1 MGSGIFFPLCAIPFS
16 LSIIVL
22 FYVKGHARSKETKI
36 YSVLIISNF
45 LGLIIELLCTYAS
58 MIYSRYPVVSIA
70 IYKLYLF
77 YIILWISTFVYYI
90 FSATRNDLKK
100 INKKRF
106 MLFFIYYLIIGI
118 VLLILPIDI
127 VIKDNFNI
135 RYTVGPSVDFAY
147 AISAVAI
154 LITILLLVKNIS
166 KIKNKKYIPVFIFL
180 IIGGIAFYVQQKY
193 PHILMMTYIE
203 TLICV
208 IMYFTI
214 ENPDLKMLESY
225 HDAKQY
231 AEDLNIE
238 KQMFIY
244 NISQDMKIPLI
255 KTSKYCENL
264 LYSDD
269 LNTYK
274 NGIRSIKSECNSMI
288 QKINSIYDIDIDDIK
303 NIDTDNTKYNLS
315 NLLKLV
321 TSNVKKDIEESNKK
335 IQFITSIDDTL
346 PKELIGDITR
356 LKEVLNKLFKLSIKD
371 TKEGFIEF
379 KVQGLVKGNIC
390 RLMISLEDSGK
401 GIETEKLEE
410 MLSKD
415 AKENDLGNAKKII
428 NILGGNLI
436 VSSNVGVGTKVNI
449 VLDQEISISNK
460 KDLDKYEDSYF
471 DKKNILLLGGNTNE
485 RKIFMREIDEYNGV
499 METAESINEVIESIK
514 KHKRYYAIII
524 DGDIKYHTIKEVVE
538 KLKNIKGF
546 NSNIIVFS
554 KEKEMKSSKNRAII
568 GIQGYIARPL
578 VEGSVLDTLK
588 NLDNKKM

>member
-1 MGSGIFFPLCAIPFS
+1 MNSCNLLTIGS
-16 LSIIVL
+16 L
-22 FYVKGHARSKETKI
+22 FYSILLMIVFFTKRRLSSI
-36 YSVLIISNF
+36 ENRVYGALIISNF
-45 LGLIIELLCTYAS
+45 IG
-58 MIYSRYPVVSIA
+58 VVIA
-70 IYKLYLF
+70 IACYITVSNYETLAVLNYIVSRLYLI
-77 YIILWISTFVYYI
+77 YLV
-90 FSATRNDLKK
+90 
-100 INKKRF
+100 
-106 MLFFIYYLIIGI
+106 FFIFVFFYY
-118 VLLILPIDI
+118 
-127 VIKDNFNI
+127 
-135 RYTVGPSVDFAY
+135 
-147 AISAVAI
+147 
-154 LITILLLVKNIS
+154 LITILYQNKKVVNYSLNFLIMAFLIISLVIFGLPLYYHNTDGAVYSYGPAANLVYVIATICMVTWSLLLIKNYKS
-166 KIKNKKYIPVFIFL
+166 IKNKKFLPIILFIVGAMVVT
-180 IIGGIAFYVQQKY
+180 IVQKLN
-193 PHILMMTYIE
+193 PSLLLMTSME
-203 TLICV
+203 TFVTV

-321 TSNVKKDIEESNKK
+321 ISNVKKDIEESNKK

-499 METAESINEVIESIK
+499 METTESINEVIESIK

-538 KLKNIKGF
+538 KLKGIKGF

-588 NLDNKKM
+588 NLDK

>member
-1 MGSGIFFPLCAIPFS
+1 MSTTIYLSISALMYSIIIMIMFLTKKKVKKAENIIYKYLLFTSILACVFELLIPFVEFYS
-16 LSIIVL
+16 LMGRFVQ
-22 FYVKGHARSKETKI
+22 KT
-36 YSVLIISNF
+36 F
-45 LGLIIELLCTYAS
+45 L
-58 MIYSRYPVVSIA
+58 V
-70 IYKLYLF
+70 F
-77 YIILWISTFVYYI
+77 IILWFSLFVVYTFTITKIKDQNNISQKYKGYLGAF
-90 FSATRNDLKK
+90 A
-100 INKKRF
+100 
-106 MLFFIYYLIIGI
+106 LIIMSIILMVYG
-118 VLLILPIDI
+118 LPIYFYD
-127 VIKDNFNI
+127 VPPAK
-135 RYTVGPSVDFAY
+135 YTYGPSVNVVFAVVGIY
-147 AISAVAI
+147 MVF
-154 LITILLLVKNIS
+154 LFCVLVKNI
-166 KIKNKKYIPVFIFL
+166 KYLRQKKYLPILLTVVLFSVAVL
-180 IIGGIAFYVQQKY
+180 IQKINPSWLLINCVIGLVTA
-193 PHILMMTYIE
+193 
-203 TLICV
+203 

-356 LKEVLNKLFKLSIKD
+356 LKEVLNKLFKLSIKN

-415 AKENDLGNAKKII
+415 TKENDLGTAKKII

-449 VLDQEISISNK
+449 VLDQEIPVSNK

-471 DKKNILLLGGNTNE
+471 DKKNILVLGGSTDE

-499 METAESINEVIESIK
+499 METAESINEIIESIK

>member
-1 MGSGIFFPLCAIPFS
+1 MGSGIFFPLCALPFS
-16 LSIIVL
+16 LSIIIL

-106 MLFFIYYLIIGI
+106 MLFFIYYLIIDI

-147 AISAVAI
+147 AISVVAI

-193 PHILMMTYIE
+193 PQTLMMTYIE

-356 LKEVLNKLFKLSIKD
+356 LKEVLNKLFKLSIKN

-415 AKENDLGNAKKII
+415 AKENDLGTAKKII

-449 VLDQEISISNK
+449 VLDQEIPVSNK

-471 DKKNILLLGGNTNE
+471 DKKNILVLGGSTDE

-499 METAESINEVIESIK
+499 METAESISEVIESIK

-524 DGDIKYHTIKEVVE
+524 DGDIKYHTIKEVVG

-588 NLDNKKM
+588 NLDK

>member
-1 MGSGIFFPLCAIPFS
+1 MSTTIYLSISALMYSIIIMIMFLTKKKVKKAENIIYKYLLFTSILACVFELLIPFVEFYS
-16 LSIIVL
+16 LMGRFVQ
-22 FYVKGHARSKETKI
+22 KT
-36 YSVLIISNF
+36 F
-45 LGLIIELLCTYAS
+45 L
-58 MIYSRYPVVSIA
+58 V
-70 IYKLYLF
+70 F
-77 YIILWISTFVYYI
+77 IILWFSLFVVYTFTITKIKDQNNISQKYKGYLGAF
-90 FSATRNDLKK
+90 A
-100 INKKRF
+100 
-106 MLFFIYYLIIGI
+106 LIIMSIILMVYG
-118 VLLILPIDI
+118 LPIYFYD
-127 VIKDNFNI
+127 VPPAK
-135 RYTVGPSVDFAY
+135 YTYGPSVNVVFAVVGIY
-147 AISAVAI
+147 MVF
-154 LITILLLVKNIS
+154 LFCVLVKNI
-166 KIKNKKYIPVFIFL
+166 KYLRQKKYLPILLTVVLFSVAVL
-180 IIGGIAFYVQQKY
+180 IQKINPSWLLINCVIGLVTA
-193 PHILMMTYIE
+193 
-203 TLICV
+203 

-379 KVQGLVKGNIC
+379 KVQGLVKGSIC

-415 AKENDLGNAKKII
+415 TKENDLGTAKKII

-460 KDLDKYEDSYF
+460 KGLDKYEDSYF
-471 DKKNILLLGGNTNE
+471 DKKNILVLGGSTDE

-499 METAESINEVIESIK
+499 METAESINEIIESIK

>member
-1 MGSGIFFPLCAIPFS
+1 MSTTIYLSISALMYSIIIMIMFLTKKKVKKAENIIYKYLLFTSILACVFELLIPFVEFYS
-16 LSIIVL
+16 LMGRFVQ
-22 FYVKGHARSKETKI
+22 KT
-36 YSVLIISNF
+36 F
-45 LGLIIELLCTYAS
+45 L
-58 MIYSRYPVVSIA
+58 V
-70 IYKLYLF
+70 F
-77 YIILWISTFVYYI
+77 IILWFSLFVVYTFTITKIKDQNNISQKYKGYLGAF
-90 FSATRNDLKK
+90 A
-100 INKKRF
+100 
-106 MLFFIYYLIIGI
+106 LIIMSIILMVYG
-118 VLLILPIDI
+118 LPIYFYD
-127 VIKDNFNI
+127 VPPAK
-135 RYTVGPSVDFAY
+135 YTYGPSVNVVFAVVGIY
-147 AISAVAI
+147 MVF
-154 LITILLLVKNIS
+154 LFCVLVKNI
-166 KIKNKKYIPVFIFL
+166 KYLRQKKYLPILLTVVLFSVAVL
-180 IIGGIAFYVQQKY
+180 IQKINPSWLLINCVIGLVTA
-193 PHILMMTYIE
+193 
-203 TLICV
+203 

-379 KVQGLVKGNIC
+379 KVQGLVKGSIC

-415 AKENDLGNAKKII
+415 TKENDLGTAKKII

-449 VLDQEISISNK
+449 VLDQEIPVSNK

-471 DKKNILLLGGNTNE
+471 DKKNILVLGGSTDE

>member
-1 MGSGIFFPLCAIPFS
+1 MNTLD
-16 LSIIVL
+16 
-22 FYVKGHARSKETKI
+22 K
-36 YSVLIISNF
+36 
-45 LGLIIELLCTYAS
+45 
-58 MIYSRYPVVSIA
+58 
-70 IYKLYLF
+70 
-77 YIILWISTFVYYI
+77 VY
-90 FSATRNDLKK
+90 NL
-100 INKKRF
+100 
-106 MLFFIYYLIIGI
+106 
-118 VLLILPIDI
+118 
-127 VIKDNFNI
+127 
-135 RYTVGPSVDFAY
+135 
-147 AISAVAI
+147 
-154 LITILLLVKNIS
+154 TI
-166 KIKNKKYIPVFIFL
+166 
-180 IIGGIAFYVQQKY
+180 
-193 PHILMMTYIE
+193 
-203 TLICV
+203 
-208 IMYFTI
+208 
-214 ENPDLKMLESY
+214 
-225 HDAKQY
+225 
-231 AEDLNIE
+231 
-238 KQMFIY
+238 
-244 NISQDMKIPLI
+244 
-255 KTSKYCENL
+255 
-264 LYSDD
+264 
-269 LNTYK
+269 
-274 NGIRSIKSECNSMI
+274 
-288 QKINSIYDIDIDDIK
+288 DIK
-303 NIDTDNTKYNLS
+303 NIDTDNIKYNLS

-415 AKENDLGNAKKII
+415 AKENDLGTAKKII

-460 KDLDKYEDSYF
+460 KGLDKYEDSYF

-578 VEGSVLDTLK
+578 VDNALLDTL
-588 NLDNKKM
+588 NSLDK

>member
-1 MGSGIFFPLCAIPFS
+1 MITNKTLLIIFS
-16 LSIIVL
+16 LI
-22 FYVKGHARSKETKI
+22 YVVGLSVVYFSKVRMNNMENKI
-36 YSVLIISNF
+36 YKTMLITNIV
-45 LGLIIELLCTYAS
+45 GLILQICCDFISFKNDLLPQLI
-58 MIYSRYPVVSIA
+58 MDL
-70 IYKLYLF
+70 IYKLYLVYF
-77 YIILWISTFVYYI
+77 IVFINLMLLYLITITSKLKSKSVLNIVIPLIILESLIVTLPSYALYRDVSNKIYYTYGPAIDLTFVI
-90 FSATRNDLKK
+90 SGITCLIMFLV
-100 INKKRF
+100 
-106 MLFFIYYLIIGI
+106 LIINFNKVSKKKSI
-118 VLLILPIDI
+118 PIYLLIISGI
-127 VIKDNFNI
+127 
-135 RYTVGPSVDFAY
+135 
-147 AISAVAI
+147 ISAVIQNVYPDIIIIA
-154 LITILLLVKNIS
+154 S
-166 KIKNKKYIPVFIFL
+166 MESFICCL
-180 IIGGIAFYVQQKY
+180 
-193 PHILMMTYIE
+193 
-203 TLICV
+203 
-208 IMYFTI
+208 MYFTI

-255 KTSKYCENL
+255 KTSKYCEDL

-415 AKENDLGNAKKII
+415 AKENDLGTAKKII

-449 VLDQEISISNK
+449 VLDQEIPVSNK
-460 KDLDKYEDSYF
+460 KDLDKYDDSYF
-471 DKKNILLLGGNTNE
+471 NKKNILVLGGSVDE

-538 KLKNIKGF
+538 KLKGIKGF

-588 NLDNKKM
+588 NLDK

>member
-1 MGSGIFFPLCAIPFS
+1 M
-16 LSIIVL
+16 
-22 FYVKGHARSKETKI
+22 T
-36 YSVLIISNF
+36 
-45 LGLIIELLCTYAS
+45 S
-58 MIYSRYPVVSIA
+58 ME
-70 IYKLYLF
+70 
-77 YIILWISTFVYYI
+77 TFV
-90 FSATRNDLKK
+90 T
-100 INKKRF
+100 
-106 MLFFIYYLIIGI
+106 
-118 VLLILPIDI
+118 
-127 VIKDNFNI
+127 
-135 RYTVGPSVDFAY
+135 
-147 AISAVAI
+147 
-154 LITILLLVKNIS
+154 
-166 KIKNKKYIPVFIFL
+166 
-180 IIGGIAFYVQQKY
+180 
-193 PHILMMTYIE
+193 
-203 TLICV
+203 V

-255 KTSKYCENL
+255 KTSKYCEDL

-415 AKENDLGNAKKII
+415 AKENELGTAKKII

-460 KDLDKYEDSYF
+460 KGLDKYEDSYF
-471 DKKNILLLGGNTNE
+471 DKKNILLLGGNINE

-538 KLKNIKGF
+538 KLKGIKGF

-588 NLDNKKM
+588 NLDNN